1 MRRLVVVAVAALAIA
16 GCGLLRKAKDA
27 SLDVDATANVD
38 ATAEVDATAQAEAA
52 PKASGALATKGAP
65 VAASPAPTAPAA
77 AAAAPIA
84 PAPAGTP
91 PPPVTIVPSTSGM
104 AAPAAGLDTKAIE
117 EATGLTGAMMPDG
130 AFRITKP
137 RGDLKVA
144 LDGFSI
150 TPRMGLAG
158 WFGFRDHASG
168 ALLRGVMP
176 VASDELQP
184 VVTALAN
191 AGLES
196 TGIHAHFVGEDPRI
210 TFVHFV
216 GVGNELAL
224 ARGVRDVLDAIVRA
238 RALRP
243 TKGSAGDA
251 RSDLDVARLDA
262 TLGTHGEHDGQVYR
276 ASIPRPDFRVTDLG
290 LDLGA
295 TMSPTS
301 WAAFQGTDER
311 AAVAGEL
318 MLRPAEVPPVI
329 HALRESRIGVVGIHE
344 ESGRAE
350 PRVTFVSFW
359 GVGRLESLAAG
370 VRKALDQLPR
380 GG

>member
-1 MRRLVVVAVAALAIA
+1 MRRLVAVPVAALAIA
-16 GCGLLRKAKDA
+16 SCSLLTKAKDA
-27 SLDVDATANVD
+27 SLDVDATAQVD
-38 ATAEVDATAQAEAA
+38 ATANVAATAKTDAA
-52 PKASGALATKGAP
+52 PKTTGALATKGAP
-65 VAASPAPTAPAA
+65 VPSMPAPAA
-77 AAAAPIA
+77 PAAAPIA
-84 PAPAGTP
+84 PVPAGTP

-117 EATGLTGAMMPDG
+117 EATGLTGASMPDG
-130 AFRITKP
+130 VFRITKP

-144 LDGFSI
+144 LDGFAI

-176 VASDELQP
+176 VASDELQA

-191 AGLES
+191 AGLEP
-196 TGIHAHFVGEDPRI
+196 TGIHPHFVGEEPRI

-251 RSDLDVARLDA
+251 RSDLDIARLDA

-344 ESGRAE
+344 ESGRSE

>member
-1 MRRLVVVAVAALAIA
+1 MRRLVVVPVAALAIA
-16 GCGLLRKAKDA
+16 SCGLLTKAKDA
-27 SLDVDATANVD
+27 SLDVDATAQVDATANVD
-38 ATAEVDATAQAEAA
+38 ATAQTAA
-52 PKASGALATKGAP
+52 PTKAAGALATKGAP
-65 VAASPAPTAPAA
+65 VASMPAPAA
-77 AAAAPIA
+77 PAAPAAAPIA
-84 PAPAGTP
+84 PMPASTP
-91 PPPVTIVPSTSGM
+91 PPAVTIIPSTSGM

-117 EATGLTGAMMPDG
+117 EATGLTGASMPDG
-130 AFRITKP
+130 VFRITKP

-144 LDGFSI
+144 LDGFAI

-176 VASDELQP
+176 VASDELQA

-191 AGLES
+191 AGLEP
-196 TGIHAHFVGEDPRI
+196 TGIHPHFVGEEPRI

-290 LDLGA
+290 LDLGT

-344 ESGRAE
+344 ESGRSE

-359 GVGRLESLAAG
+359 GVGRLDALASG

>member
-1 MRRLVVVAVAALAIA
+1 MRRLVVMAVAALAIA
-16 GCGLLRKAKDA
+16 GCGLLTKAKDA
-27 SLDVDATANVD
+27 SLDADATADVDVTANVD
-38 ATAEVDATAQAEAA
+38 ATASSTGPAKPT
-52 PKASGALATKGAP
+52 GALATKGASAAAMP
-65 VAASPAPTAPAA
+65 APAASPIGAGAPHAPVQ
-77 AAAAPIA
+77 
-84 PAPAGTP
+84 AGTP
-91 PPPVTIVPSTSGM
+91 PPAVTIVPSTSV
-104 AAPAAGLDTKAIE
+104 AAAAAAGLDTKAIE
-117 EATGLTGAMMPDG
+117 EATGLTGATMPDG
-130 AFRITKP
+130 VFRITRP

-144 LDGFSI
+144 LDGFPI

-176 VASDELQP
+176 VASDELQAI
-184 VVTALAN
+184 VTALAN
-191 AGLES
+191 AGLEPTS
-196 TGIHAHFVGEDPRI
+196 IHSHFVGEEPRI

-243 TKGSAGDA
+243 TKGTAGDA
-251 RSDLDVARLDA
+251 RSELDVARLDA

-295 TMSPTS
+295 TMTPTS

-359 GVGRLESLAAG
+359 GVGRLDALASG